1 MKKSLIM
8 PTNNHNTLT
17 IYCKQKG
24 IKTVIYRYRSCMWF
38 ACVYDCV
45 MVALL
50 SFYTHLLA
58 HRRRHVEQKFNKYV
72 NNMYSVQTD
81 TDTHSLTH
89 THTDQQRPTDVRMFL
104 TPSSTRMPEFN
115 CGPNGSADVY
125 NNGCEEITRR
135 NIRCW

>member
-89 THTDQQRPTDVRMFL
+89 THTRRPTATNR
-104 TPSSTRMPEFN
+104 
-115 CGPNGSADVY
+115 
-125 NNGCEEITRR
+125 CENVSHTKLNKNAGIQLRPKWFG
-135 NIRCW
+135 RCVQ